1 MAFVSG
7 LLVGMVIGACVGLV
21 VLAEADALEVWR
33 VLNKWVERNAEVE

>member
-7 LLVGMVIGACVGLV
+7 LWVGMVIGACVGLV
-21 VLAEADALEVWR
+21 VMC

>member
-21 VLAEADALEVWR
+21 VLAMLAVASEGGEW
-33 VLNKWVERNAEVE
+33 

>member
-21 VLAEADALEVWR
+21 VLAMLSVTVGGEE
-33 VLNKWVERNAEVE
+33 EE

>member
-21 VLAEADALEVWR
+21 VLAMLSVTGDDGDEWL
-33 VLNKWVERNAEVE
+33 

>member
-21 VLAEADALEVWR
+21 VLAMLAVAGAGSEEL
-33 VLNKWVERNAEVE
+33 

>member
-21 VLAEADALEVWR
+21 VLTDAEAVGGE
-33 VLNKWVERNAEVE
+33 E